1 MPDNICVDWVGAMSI
16 ELRGI
21 ELRHDGMDKIVS
33 AIVQVDYPE
42 NYEKHELFRNK
53 AVNRGRIL
61 TALGAIYGID
71 PGQIVWPRHIK
82 AKDF

>member
-1 MPDNICVDWVGAMSI
+1 MI

-21 ELRHDGMDKIVS
+21 ELVRDGSEKVVS
-33 AIVQVDYPE
+33 AVVQNGFPDV
-42 NYEKHELFRNK
+42 YEKHELFRNK

-61 TALGAIYGID
+61 TALGAIYAID

-82 AKDF
+82 VKDF